1 MKPYVI
7 SICHQ
12 KGGVAKTTTA
22 LSLAACLANPD
33 GQKVLLID
41 LDPSANLTSGFG
53 INPRS
58 VERSAADV
66 LLGNETLSM
75 VTRSSG
81 TPDLDVIASNKE
93 MSKVAQFLTL
103 RPNYENLIRENI
115 SSNGMADYDFVIV
128 DCPPSVGAITISALA
143 ASDMAIIPTQ
153 CEYFSIQALN
163 GVFKMI
169 NKVRKEVNPRLYFR
183 LLVTMYDR
191 RGNLHTHIFE
201 KLKSHY
207 ADVLLDT
214 VIGFDSKFRASQ
226 VAGIPITTFAA
237 TTRGA
242 QQYQDLAKEIMQYV
256 E

>member
-22 LSLAACLANPD
+22 MSLAACLANPQ

-53 INPRS
+53 INPGS

-75 VTRSSG
+75 VTRPSG
-81 TPDLDVIASNKE
+81 TPDLDMVASNKE
-93 MSKVAQFLTL
+93 MSKAAQFLTL
-103 RPNYENLIRENI
+103 RPNYEELIRDNI
-115 SSNGMADYDFVIV
+115 SSNGMADYNFVVV
-128 DCPPSVGAITISALA
+128 DCPPTVGALTISSLA
-143 ASDMAIIPTQ
+143 ASDLAIIPTQ

-163 GVFKMI
+163 GVFKII
-169 NKVRKEVNPRLYFR
+169 NKVRRDLNPQLYYR

-191 RGNLHTHIFE
+191 RGNLHGQIFE

-226 VAGIPITTFAA
+226 VAGVPITEFSVM
-237 TTRGA
+237 TRGA
-242 QQYQDLAKEIMQYV
+242 QQYQALAKEIMTYV